1 MTDGKK
7 LHVLIVEDSEDDAL
21 LALRELKRGGIDA
34 VSERVFTADGLK
46 AALLRQDWDVVIT
59 DHNMPG
65 FNSADAIRIVR
76 ELGLDIP
83 LIIVSGSI
91 GEELAVASM
100 KSGAHDFIM
109 KHNLARLVPAV
120 ERELREAIN
129 RHEQRDTEAAL
140 LASERHFRAYFEQAL
155 IGMASTSAEKGWLEV
170 NDALCRML
178 GYSREEL
185 ARMNWAELTHPDDL
199 DENLKLYERILSGE
213 IDSYTIENRLIR
225 KDGEAIHVRRAPQ
238 AVRKADDSIDYIVAI
253 VEDITER
260 RRAENNERLRNH
272 VLELLTQGKPL
283 AEILNAVVQGV
294 EAENPAMLCSILLLD
309 SEGKR
314 LMMGAAPSLPASYN
328 AAIDGTEIGPEAGS
342 CGTAAYT
349 GERIVV
355 ADIRSHPYWN
365 NYKNLAERAGLASC
379 WSEPIYGSTR
389 KVLGSFAIYHR
400 NPSIPNNTDIALI
413 ASCARLVGVSIER
426 KRDEDELQLAAMV
439 YNNSSE
445 AMMIT
450 DENNRIIAINPAFTE
465 ITGYTMDEVSGR
477 NPGLLKSGKHDAD
490 FYSNLWNEVKMRGT
504 WHGQIWN
511 RRKSGDI
518 YPEWLT
524 INTILSPDGSVHRHV
539 ALFSDITDKV
549 RTDELIWR
557 QANFDLLTDLPNRR
571 MFHDRLEQ
579 EIKKAH
585 RAKSRLALL
594 FIDLDRFKEVNDTLG
609 HHLGD
614 RLLIKAAH
622 RIVSCVRES
631 DTVARVGGD
640 EFTIVLSELPDGTDV
655 EKIAQ
660 LILEK
665 LAAPFLLG
673 TEQAYVSASIGI
685 TFYPDD
691 ALDVEQLLRNADQAM
706 YLAKNAG
713 RNRLGYFTSALQE
726 KAQLRLRMLNDLRG
740 ALAAN
745 QFALY
750 FQPVVDLIT
759 GKIIKAEA
767 LLRWNHPVRGMVS
780 PMDFIPLAEES
791 GLIIEIGAWVFME
804 AARWISRWVAHVP
817 DDFQISVNESPVQF
831 QNDDNS
837 IDKWLT
843 HLSELGLSGKH
854 FVIEIT
860 EGLLLN
866 ADAGI
871 TDKLLRFRDAGIEV
885 AIDDFGTG
893 YSSLSYLKKLDIDYL
908 KIDKSF
914 VKDIA
919 SDASDMA
926 LSEAI
931 VMMAHKLGLKVIAE
945 GVETQAQKDRL
956 IAAGCDYGQGYLFSR
971 PVPAEEFERLLKG

>member
-7 LHVLIVEDSEDDAL
+7 LRVLIVEDSEDDAL

-46 AALLRQDWDVVIT
+46 AALSRQDWDVVIA

-65 FNSADAIRIVR
+65 FDSADAIRIVR
-76 ELGLDIP
+76 ELGVDIP

-91 GEELAVASM
+91 GEELAVALM

-129 RHEQRDTEAAL
+129 RREQRNTEAAL
-140 LASERHFRAYFEQAL
+140 LASERHFRAYFEKAL

-178 GYSREEL
+178 GYAREEL
-185 ARMNWAELTHPDDL
+185 MRMNWAELTHPDDL
-199 DENLKLYERILSGE
+199 KENLKLYERILSGE

-225 KDGEAIHVRRAPQ
+225 KDGQAIHVRRAPQ
-238 AVRKADDSIDYIVAI
+238 AVRKADGSIDYIVAI
-253 VEDITER
+253 IEDITER
-260 RRAENNERLRNH
+260 RRAEHNERLRNH
-272 VLELLTQGKPL
+272 VLELLTLGKPL
-283 AEILNAVVQGV
+283 AEILNAIVRGV
-294 EAENPAMLCSILLLD
+294 EADNPGMLCSILLLN
-309 SEGKR
+309 ENR
-314 LMMGAAPSLPASYN
+314 LTIGAAPSLPALYN
-328 AAIDGTEIGPEAGS
+328 AAIDGAEIGPEAGS
-342 CGTAAYT
+342 CGTACYT
-349 GERIVV
+349 GERIIVE
-355 ADIRSHPYWN
+355 DIDSHPYWK
-365 NYKNLAERAGLASC
+365 NYKHLAEQAGLVSC

-413 ASCARLVGVSIER
+413 ASCARLVGVSLER
-426 KRDEDELQLAAMV
+426 KRAEDELQLASMV

-450 DENNRIIAINPAFTE
+450 DEKNRIIAINPAFTD
-465 ITGYTMDEVSGR
+465 ITGYTPEEVSGR
-477 NPGLLKSGKHDAD
+477 NPGLLKSGKHDED
-490 FYSNLWNEVKMRGT
+490 FYRNLWREVQSRGT

-511 RRKSGDI
+511 RRKSGEI

-524 INTILSPDGSVHRHV
+524 INTIYNPDGSVHRHV

-549 RTDELIWR
+549 RTDKLIWR

-571 MFHDRLEQ
+571 MLHDRLEQ

-609 HHLGD
+609 HQLGD
-614 RLLIKAAH
+614 RLLIEAAH

-631 DTVARVGGD
+631 DTVARLGGD
-640 EFTIVLSELPDGTDV
+640 EFTIVLSELPDGSHV

-726 KAQLRLRMLNDLRG
+726 RAQLRLRMLNDLRG

-750 FQPVVDLIT
+750 FQPVIDLAT

-817 DDFQISVNESPVQF
+817 DNFQISVNESPVQF

-837 IDKWLT
+837 MDKWLT

-866 ADAGI
+866 ADASI
-871 TDKLLRFRDAGIEV
+871 TNKLLKFRDAGIEV

-914 VKDIA
+914 VQDIA
-919 SDASDMA
+919 SDASDLA

-945 GVETQAQKDRL
+945 GVETQAQRDRL
-956 IAAGCDYGQGYLFSR
+956 IAAGCDYAQGYLFSK
-971 PVPAEEFERLLKG
+971 PIPPEEFELLLKNSI

>member
-7 LHVLIVEDSEDDAL
+7 LRVLVIEDSEDDTL

-34 VSERVFTADGLK
+34 AAERVFSEDGLR
-46 AALLRQDWDVVIT
+46 AALLRQDWDIVIT

-65 FNSADAIRIVR
+65 FSSTDAIRIVR
-76 ELGLDIP
+76 ENGIDIP

-109 KHNLARLVPAV
+109 KSNLARLVPAI
-120 ERELREAIN
+120 ERELREATN
-129 RHEQRDTEAAL
+129 RRAQRDTEAAL
-140 LASERHFRAYFEQAL
+140 VSSERHFRAYFEQAL

-170 NDALCRML
+170 NDALCKML

-185 ARMNWAELTHPDDL
+185 VRMNWAELTHPDDL
-199 DENLKLYERILSGE
+199 DENLKLYDRILSGE
-213 IDSYTIENRLIR
+213 IDSYTIENRFIR

-238 AVRKADDSIDYIVAI
+238 AVRKADGSIDYVVAI

-260 RRAENNERLRNH
+260 KRA
-272 VLELLTQGKPL
+272 
-283 AEILNAVVQGV
+283 
-294 EAENPAMLCSILLLD
+294 
-309 SEGKR
+309 
-314 LMMGAAPSLPASYN
+314 
-328 AAIDGTEIGPEAGS
+328 
-342 CGTAAYT
+342 
-349 GERIVV
+349 
-355 ADIRSHPYWN
+355 
-365 NYKNLAERAGLASC
+365 
-379 WSEPIYGSTR
+379 
-389 KVLGSFAIYHR
+389 
-400 NPSIPNNTDIALI
+400 
-413 ASCARLVGVSIER
+413 
-426 KRDEDELQLAAMV
+426 EDELQLASMV

-445 AMMIT
+445 AMMVT

-465 ITGYTMDEVSGR
+465 VTGYTMDEVSGR

-490 FYSNLWNEVKMRGT
+490 FYRNLWNEVKIRGS

-524 INTILSPDGSVHRHV
+524 INTIYNPDGSVHRHV

-557 QANFDLLTDLPNRR
+557 QANFDLLTNLPNRR
-571 MFHDRLEQ
+571 MCHDRLEQ

-585 RAKSRLALL
+585 RGNSRLALL
-594 FIDLDRFKEVNDTLG
+594 FIDLDRFKEINDTLG
-609 HHLGD
+609 HQLGD
-614 RLLIKAAH
+614 RLLTEAAH

-631 DTVARVGGD
+631 DTVARLGGD
-640 EFTIVLSELPDGTDV
+640 EFTVVLSELPDSTHV

-660 LILEK
+660 HILEK
-665 LAAPFLLG
+665 LVAPFMLG
-673 TEQAYVSASIGI
+673 MEIAYVSASIGI

-691 ALDVEQLLRNADQAM
+691 AQDVEQLLRNADQAM

-713 RNRLGYFTSALQE
+713 RNRLAYFTSALQE
-726 KAQLRLRMLNDLRG
+726 RAQLRLKMLNDLRG
-740 ALAAN
+740 ALAAD
-745 QFALY
+745 QFRLY
-750 FQPVVDLIT
+750 FQPVVELAT

-767 LLRWNHPVRGMVS
+767 LLRWVHPARGMVS

-791 GLIIEIGAWVFME
+791 GLIIEIGDWVFRE
-804 AARWISRWVAHVP
+804 AARWISRWLAHVP
-817 DDFQISVNESPVQF
+817 DGFQISVNESPVQF
-831 QNDDNS
+831 QNDNGYLEE
-837 IDKWLT
+837 WLSY
-843 HLSELGLSGKH
+843 LKSLGLSGKH
-854 FVIEIT
+854 IVIEIT

-866 ADAGI
+866 ADASI
-871 TDKLLRFRDAGIEV
+871 TNKLLKFRDAGIEV

-893 YSSLSYLKKLDIDYL
+893 YSSLSYLKRLDIDYL

-914 VKDIA
+914 VQDIA

-945 GVETQAQKDRL
+945 GVETLAQKNSL
-956 IAAGCDYGQGYLFSR
+956 LAAGCDYAQGYLFSR
-971 PVPAEEFERLLKG
+971 PVPAEEFEHLLKIR